1 MAESLSADKNLT
13 VPPYP
18 DGLKQVK
25 VEQLSEE
32 ELREFKSK
40 LAAKD
45 AHHAAAQPGHAANA
59 SNLAGM
65 SLWHET
71 QQTLYVRSGSFEFPG
86 VTDFNNTIVH
96 LYANSYHST
105 YRDNKNDNNSFNFW
119 DAQGRIVL
127 HISFR
132 RHTQTIVFNDNF
144 NGHWGYETVVDFP
157 TCIEYQQEVDI
168 QVWTGGSESII
179 VFGNE
184 GGWRVD
190 HGGAAT
196 ALTYRS
202 NDDGDAMFGDSIM
215 SQFSWRLTWFTAEKR
230 YQSHYTFSWK

>member
-1 MAESLSADKNLT
+1 MAESISADKDFT

-18 DGLKQVK
+18 DGLEQVK
-25 VEQLSEE
+25 VEQLSDE
-32 ELREFKSK
+32 ELGEFKSK
-40 LAAKD
+40 FATKD
-45 AHHAAAQPGHAANA
+45 AHHAAAQLSHAANA

-65 SLWHET
+65 SLWQET
-71 QQTLYVRSGSFEFPG
+71 QQTLDVRSGSFEFPG
-86 VTDFNNTIVH
+86 VTDFNNTFVH
-96 LYANSYHST
+96 LYANSYDSS
-105 YRDNKNDNNSFNFW
+105 YRRNKNDNNNFNFW

-132 RHTQTIVFNDNF
+132 RHARTIVFNDAF

-157 TCIEYQQEVDI
+157 TCINNEQAVDI
-168 QVWTGGSESII
+168 VISTGGSESVI

-202 NDDGDAMFGDSIM
+202 NDDGDAMFGESIVA
-215 SQFSWRLTWFTAEKR
+215 QFSWR
-230 YQSHYTFSWK
+230 